1 MLPSNYQTMGGT
13 KGAHLLMTNWQ
24 DVTMPGLEAL
34 GRQTQTVI
42 LPLGS
47 LEEHGPH
54 LPLGTD
60 TFHALEV
67 ARRVAGLRPVVV
79 APPLFYGMCRS
90 TRQHPGTVSVSG
102 DALRAML
109 LSVGR
114 EFCRQGWRNLVFIS
128 GHAGGTHI
136 GAIVETAERLLE
148 ELPETRI
155 AVVNLL
161 ELLREVLADKPDLVQ
176 TRGDSH
182 AGEVETAIMMAA
194 YPDLVRGAAPEE
206 WPRFPKYVLVRDKR
220 RYWPGGVWGN
230 PALATAA
237 QGEAILAAEAE
248 RLAKVISELEDL
260 GGR

>member
-1 MLPSNYQTMGGT
+1 
-13 KGAHLLMTNWQ
+13 MTNWQ
-24 DVTMPGLEAL
+24 DLTMPGFEAL
-34 GRQTQTVI
+34 QQKTRTVI

-67 ARRVAGLRPVVV
+67 VRRVAALRPVVV

-90 TRQHPGTVSVSG
+90 TREHPGTVSISG

-109 LSVGR
+109 VSVGQ

-128 GHAGGTHI
+128 GHAGGTHLS
-136 GAIVETAERLLE
+136 AIVEAGERLLA
-148 ELPETRI
+148 ELPEVRV

-161 ELLREVLADKPDLVQ
+161 EVLREVWRDRPDLVK
-176 TRGDSH
+176 TPGDSH

-194 YPDLVRGAAPEE
+194 YPDLVQGTAPEE
-206 WPRFPKYVLVRDKR
+206 WPRFPKYVLVREKR

-230 PALATAA
+230 PTPASAA
-237 QGEAILAAEAE
+237 QGEAILAAEVE
-248 RLAKVISELEDL
+248 RLIKIISELEGMEDQ
-260 GGR
+260 

>member
-1 MLPSNYQTMGGT
+1 M
-13 KGAHLLMTNWQ
+13 ANWE
-24 DVTMPGLEAL
+24 DLTMPGFEAL
-34 GRQTQTVI
+34 RQTSQTVI
-42 LPLGS
+42 LPLGT

-67 ARRVAGLRPVVV
+67 VRRVAGRRPVLV

-90 TRQHPGTVSVSG
+90 TREHPGTVSISG
-102 DALRAML
+102 DALRALL

-114 EFCRQGWRNLVFIS
+114 EFYRQGWRNLVFIS

-136 GAIVETAERLLE
+136 SAVVEAAERLLV
-148 ELPETRI
+148 ELPEAKI

-161 ELLREVLADKPDLVQ
+161 ELLREVLADKPDLVH

-194 YPDLVRGAAPEE
+194 YPHLVQGTAPEE
-206 WPRFPKYVLVRDKR
+206 WPSFPKYVLVRDKR

-230 PALATAA
+230 PGPATAA
-237 QGEAILAAEAE
+237 QGEAILEAEAA
-248 RLAKVISELEDL
+248 RLDRLISTLEELGAL
-260 GGR
+260 

>member
-1 MLPSNYQTMGGT
+1 
-13 KGAHLLMTNWQ
+13 MTNWQ
-24 DVTMPGLEAL
+24 DLTMPGLEAL
-34 GRQTQTVI
+34 GQQTQTVI

-67 ARRVAGLRPVVV
+67 ARRAAKLRPVVV

-90 TRQHPGTVSVSG
+90 TREHPGTVSISG
-102 DALRAML
+102 DALRAL
-109 LSVGR
+109 LLDLGR

-128 GHAGGTHI
+128 GHAGGTNI
-136 GAIVETAERLLE
+136 SAMVETAERLLA
-148 ELPETRI
+148 ELPAVRI
-155 AVVNLL
+155 AVVKLL
-161 ELLREVLADKPDLVQ
+161 EVLREVLSDQPDLVH

-194 YPDLVRGAAPEE
+194 HPDLVRGTASEE

-220 RYWPGGVWGN
+220 RCWPGGVWGN
-230 PALATAA
+230 PAPATAA
-237 QGEAILAAEAE
+237 QGEAILAAEAD
-248 RLAKVISELEDL
+248 RLVRVISMLEEL
-260 GGR
+260 GGC

>member
-1 MLPSNYQTMGGT
+1 
-13 KGAHLLMTNWQ
+13 MTNWQ
-24 DVTMPGLEAL
+24 DLTMPGLEGL
-34 GRQTQTVI
+34 RQKTQTVI

-67 ARRVAGLRPVVV
+67 ARRVAQLRPAVV

-90 TRQHPGTVSVSG
+90 TREHPGTVSISG
-102 DALRAML
+102 DAFRAL
-109 LSVGR
+109 LLDLGR
-114 EFCRQGWRNLVFIS
+114 EFCRQGFRHLVFIS

-136 GAIVETAERLLE
+136 SAIVEAAEVLLA
-148 ELPETRI
+148 ELPEVKV

-161 ELLREVLADKPDLVQ
+161 DLLREVLAEQPDLVR

-182 AGEVETAIMMAA
+182 AGEVETALMLAA
-194 YPDLVRGAAPEE
+194 HPHLVKGTAPEE

-230 PALATAA
+230 PAAA
-237 QGEAILAAEAE
+237 SAGQGEAILAAEVD
-248 RLAKVISELEDL
+248 RLAKVISALGEL
-260 GGR
+260 

>member
-1 MLPSNYQTMGGT
+1 MACWEDL
-13 KGAHLLMTNWQ
+13 
-24 DVTMPGLEAL
+24 TMPGFEAL
-34 GRQTQTVI
+34 REQTQTVL

-67 ARRVAGLRPVVV
+67 ARRVARLRPVVV

-90 TRQHPGTVSVSG
+90 TREHPGTVSISG
-102 DALRAML
+102 DALRGLL
-109 LSVGR
+109 LSLGR
-114 EFCRQGWRNLVFIS
+114 EFYRQGLRRLVFIS

-136 GAIVETAERLLE
+136 SAIIEAAERLLE
-148 ELPETRI
+148 ELPEARV

-161 ELLREVLADKPDLVQ
+161 DLLREVLSDQPDLVQ

-182 AGEVETAIMMAA
+182 AGEVETALMLAA
-194 YPDLVRGAAPEE
+194 YPHLVRGTAPEE
-206 WPRFPKYVLVRDKR
+206 WPRFPKYVLVRNKK

-230 PALATAA
+230 PAPAA
-237 QGEAILAAEAE
+237 APQGEAILRAEVE
-248 RLAKVISELEDL
+248 RLVKVISMLEELEE
-260 GGR
+260 R

>member
-1 MLPSNYQTMGGT
+1 
-13 KGAHLLMTNWQ
+13 MTNWQ
-24 DVTMPGLEAL
+24 DLTMPDLEAL
-34 GRQTQTVI
+34 GQQTQTVI
-42 LPLGS
+42 MPLGS

-67 ARRVAGLRPVVV
+67 ARRVARLRPVVV

-90 TRQHPGTVSVSG
+90 TREHPGTVSLSG
-102 DALRAML
+102 DTFRALL
-109 LSVGR
+109 LDAGR
-114 EFCRQGWRNLVFIS
+114 EFCRQGFRNLVFIS

-136 GAIVETAERLLE
+136 SAIVETAERLLA
-148 ELPETRI
+148 ELPQVRA

-161 ELLREVLADKPDLVQ
+161 EVLREVLGDRPDLVQ

-194 YPDLVRGAAPEE
+194 HPDLVKGSAPEE

-230 PALATAA
+230 PAAASAA
-237 QGEAILAAEAE
+237 QGEAILAAESD
-248 RLAKVISELEDL
+248 RLVRIINMLEELGD
-260 GGR
+260 R

>member
-1 MLPSNYQTMGGT
+1 
-13 KGAHLLMTNWQ
+13 MTNWQ
-24 DVTMPGLEAL
+24 DLTMPGLEAL

-67 ARRVAGLRPVVV
+67 ARRVAAHRPVVV

-90 TRQHPGTVSVSG
+90 TSEHPGTVSISG

-109 LSVGR
+109 LALGR

-136 GAIVETAERLLE
+136 SAIVEAGERLLA
-148 ELPETRI
+148 ELPEVRV

-161 ELLREVLADKPDLVQ
+161 EVLREVWRDRPDLVQ
-176 TRGDSH
+176 TPGDSH

-194 YPDLVRGAAPEE
+194 YPDLVRGTAPEE

-230 PALATAA
+230 PGPATAA
-237 QGEAILAAEAE
+237 QGEAILLAETD
-248 RLAKVISELEDL
+248 RLSKIISELESMGD
-260 GGR
+260 R

>member
-1 MLPSNYQTMGGT
+1 MAQWENL
-13 KGAHLLMTNWQ
+13 
-24 DVTMPGLEAL
+24 TMPGIEAL

-60 TFHALEV
+60 TFHAMEV
-67 ARRVAGLRPVVV
+67 ARRVGLLRPVVV
-79 APPLFYGMCRS
+79 APPLFYGICRS
-90 TRQHPGTVSVSG
+90 TREHPGTVSISG
-102 DALRAML
+102 DALRTLL

-114 EFCRQGWRNLVFIS
+114 EFYRQGMRHLVFIS

-136 GAIVETAERLLE
+136 SAMVEAGEQLLA
-148 ELPETRI
+148 ELPAAKV

-161 ELLREVLADKPDLVQ
+161 EVLREVLSDRPDLVR

-194 YPDLVRGAAPEE
+194 YPDLVRGTAPVE

-220 RYWPGGVWGN
+220 RYWPGGIWGN
-230 PALATAA
+230 PAPATAA
-237 QGEAILAAEAE
+237 QGEAILAAEAA
-248 RLAKVISELEDL
+248 RLFNVISMLEEL

>member
-1 MLPSNYQTMGGT
+1 
-13 KGAHLLMTNWQ
+13 MTLWENL
-24 DVTMPGLEAL
+24 TMPDLEAQ
-34 GRQTQTVI
+34 RQQTQTVI

-60 TFHALEV
+60 TFHAMEV
-67 ARRVAGLRPVVV
+67 ARRVGLLRPVLV

-90 TRQHPGTVSVSG
+90 TREHPGTVSISG
-102 DALRAML
+102 DALRTML
-109 LSVGR
+109 LAVGR
-114 EFCRQGWRNLVFIS
+114 EFYRQGMHHQVFIS

-136 GAIVETAERLLE
+136 SAIYEAGEQLLA
-148 ELPETRI
+148 ELPEVRV

-161 ELLREVLADKPDLVQ
+161 EVLREVLAARPDLVQ
-176 TRGDSH
+176 TKGDSH

-194 YPDLVRGAAPEE
+194 YPDLVRGSAPEE
-206 WPRFPKYVLVRDKR
+206 WPKFPKYVLVRHKR

-230 PALATAA
+230 PAPATAA

-248 RLAKVISELEDL
+248 RLALVISMLEESGDL
-260 GGR
+260 

>member
-1 MLPSNYQTMGGT
+1 MSHWEDL
-13 KGAHLLMTNWQ
+13 
-24 DVTMPGLEAL
+24 TMPGLEAL

-42 LPLGS
+42 LPIGS

-67 ARRVAGLRPVVV
+67 ARRVARLLPVVV

-90 TRQHPGTVSVSG
+90 TREHPGTVSISG
-102 DALRAML
+102 DALRVL
-109 LSVGR
+109 LLDLGR
-114 EFCRQGWRNLVFIS
+114 EFCRQGWRHLVFIS

-136 GAIVETAERLLE
+136 SAIVEAAERLLA
-148 ELPETRI
+148 ELPEVKI

-161 ELLREVLADKPDLVQ
+161 ELLREVLSDQPELVK

-194 YPDLVRGAAPEE
+194 YPHLVRGSAPEE
-206 WPRFPKYVLVRDKR
+206 WPKFPKYVLVRDKR

-237 QGEAILAAEAE
+237 QGEAILAAESD
-248 RLAKVISELEDL
+248 RLARIISSLEEL
-260 GGR
+260 GGK

>member
-1 MLPSNYQTMGGT
+1 
-13 KGAHLLMTNWQ
+13 MTDWA
-24 DVTMPGLEAL
+24 DLTMPGIEAL
-34 GRQTQTVI
+34 AQQTQTVI

-67 ARRVAGLRPVVV
+67 ARRVARVRAVVV

-90 TRQHPGTVSVSG
+90 TREHSGTVSISG
-102 DALRAML
+102 DALRAL
-109 LSVGR
+109 LLDVGR
-114 EFCRQGWRNLVFIS
+114 EFCRQGFRNLVFVS

-136 GAIVETAERLLE
+136 SAIVETAERLLA
-148 ELPETRI
+148 ELPQVRV

-161 ELLREVLADKPDLVQ
+161 EVLREVLSERPDLVQ

-182 AGEVETAIMMAA
+182 AGEVETAIMLAA
-194 YPDLVRGAAPEE
+194 HPDLVKGRAPEE

-230 PALATAA
+230 PAAA
-237 QGEAILAAEAE
+237 SASQGEAILAAETDVLIRIISTLEELAE
-248 RLAKVISELEDL
+248 
-260 GGR
+260 G

>member
-1 MLPSNYQTMGGT
+1 MALWED
-13 KGAHLLMTNWQ
+13 L
-24 DVTMPGLEAL
+24 TMPGLEAL
-34 GRQTQTVI
+34 GQQTQTVI
-42 LPLGS
+42 LPIGS

-67 ARRVAGLRPVVV
+67 ARRVAKLRPVVV

-90 TRQHPGTVSVSG
+90 TREHPGTVSISG
-102 DALRAML
+102 EALRALL

-114 EFCRQGWRNLVFIS
+114 EFCRQGWHNLVFIS

-136 GAIVETAERLLE
+136 SAIVETAERLLA
-148 ELPETRI
+148 ELSEVRV

-161 ELLREVLADKPDLVQ
+161 ELLREVLSDQPELVK

-182 AGEVETAIMMAA
+182 AGEVETAIMLAA
-194 YPDLVRGAAPEE
+194 YPHLVRGTAPEE

-230 PALATAA
+230 PAPATAA
-237 QGEAILAAEAE
+237 QGEAILTAEVD
-248 RLAKVISELEDL
+248 RLAKIISMLDESAN
-260 GGR
+260 R